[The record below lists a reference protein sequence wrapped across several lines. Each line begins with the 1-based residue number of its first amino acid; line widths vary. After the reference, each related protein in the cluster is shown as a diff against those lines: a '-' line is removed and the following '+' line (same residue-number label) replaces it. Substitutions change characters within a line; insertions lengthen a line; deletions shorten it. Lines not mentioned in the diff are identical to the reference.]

1 MAGMAVAMLS
11 IPQSLA
17 YAQVAGVPAY
27 LGLYAAFLPT
37 IVGTL
42 WGSSRLLSTGPAALT
57 SLFTAAAVSAIVM
70 PETES
75 YPIYVTMLAL
85 LCGLIQVALGFARAG
100 FLMNLLSHPVMVGF
114 INAAAL
120 VIALSQLPN
129 LTGIM
134 VPASETFI
142 EDVKALAI
150 NMRGLHV
157 ATLAIGIGSIVLLAA
172 FRRWLPRWPGYLIV
186 VVVTTGISYA
196 IDYPAS
202 GGKVVGEIPRGLPGF
217 SVPVVDWYVLLTLL
231 PTAFML
237 ALVSFMEVAS
247 SAKAIARRTQTR
259 WDENQELIGQGLAKV
274 AAAFSQG
281 IPVSGSISRSALNL
295 AMGARSGWSS
305 VAAAVIIVLTL
316 LTIAPLLSHLPKP
329 ALAAMIM
336 MAVVNLLDVRSMRS
350 AWLAGREDGIAAVLT
365 FVVTLAFA
373 PRIQIGILAGV
384 LFALGAFVWRRMVP
398 RIAILEPDADG
409 NLREVDKPRPGPD
422 YDEISALRFDAALFF
437 ANVAYFERQVMKL
450 VQRNPNLRY
459 VMISAQGIN
468 YIDASAV
475 EMMRSLLAY
484 LKEHDVILVISGAKR
499 HIYAVAQRTGLVEM
513 VGLQNFFAT
522 DRLALGAL
530 RKKIADAEV
539 GPPQEVESVATEP
552 GDDGEPTTITVT
564 RPAIKPPPAPV
575 PVEPSER

>member
-1 MAGMAVAMLS
+1 MAVAMLS

-37 IVGTL
+37 IVGAL
-42 WGSSRLLSTGPAALT
+42 FGSSRLLSTGPAALT
-57 SLFTAAAVSAIVM
+57 SLFTAAAVSALVM

-85 LCGLIQVALGFARAG
+85 LCGLVQIALGAARAG

-129 LTGIM
+129 LTGIV
-134 VPASETFI
+134 VPTGESFVADF
-142 EDVKALAI
+142 KALVLHI
-150 NMRGLHV
+150 DGLHLPTV
-157 ATLAIGIGSIVLLAA
+157 AIGVGSIVALAA

-186 VVVTTGISYA
+186 VVATTMVSYA
-196 IDYPAS
+196 IDFPAL
-202 GGKVVGEIPRGLPGF
+202 GGRVVGEIPRGLPTF
-217 SVPVVDWYVLLTLL
+217 SVPVIDGYVLLTLL

-247 SAKAIARRTQTR
+247 SSKAIARKTQTR

-274 AAAFSQG
+274 ASAFSQG

-295 AMGARSGWSS
+295 AMGARTGLSS
-305 VAAAVIIVLTL
+305 VAAAFIIVIAL
-316 LTIAPLLSHLPKP
+316 LTVAPLLSHLPKP

-336 MAVVNLLDVRSMRS
+336 MAVVNLLDLRGMRS
-350 AWLAGREDGIAAVLT
+350 AWLAGREDGMAALLT
-365 FVVTLAFA
+365 FGVTLAFA

-384 LFALGAFVWRRMVP
+384 MFALGAFVWRRMIP

-409 NLREVDKPRPGPD
+409 SLREVDKPRPGPD
-422 YDEISALRFDAALFF
+422 YDEIVALRFDAALFF
-437 ANVAYFERQVMKL
+437 ANVAYFERQVIKL
-450 VQRNPNLRY
+450 VQRNPNLTY
-459 VMISAQGIN
+459 VLISAHGIN

-484 LKEHDVILVISGAKR
+484 LKEQNVVLVISGAKR
-499 HIYAVAQRTGLVEM
+499 HVYAVAQRTGLVEM
-513 VGLQNFFAT
+513 VGLQNFYAT
-522 DRLALGAL
+522 DRVALQAL
-530 RKKIADAEV
+530 RAKIEDAKV
-539 GPPQEVESVATEP
+539 GPPRDVENVADPSDPDVTAP
-552 GDDGEPTTITVT
+552 PTIG
-564 RPAIKPPPAPV
+564 RPRIKPPPAPA
-575 PVEPSER
+575 PLSPDER